1 MAAAPFLDECL
12 RQLQFWVTEYS
23 LEEMSGTDIQADFC
37 VLPRSWT
44 ATEETLCGLS
54 VKITAKDHIGM
65 GNGGLFPRDFS
76 LGLDARSV
84 APRGHVDLT
93 FPVNSQLDDDVRRG
107 SESIEAQRF
116 SLLQVATARD
126 NL

>member
-54 VKITAKDHIGM
+54 VKITVKDHIGM
-65 GNGGLFPRDFS
+65 GNGACSLVISPWGWMPDRSPR
-76 LGLDARSV
+76 V
-84 APRGHVDLT
+84 HT
-93 FPVNSQLDDDVRRG
+93 
-107 SESIEAQRF
+107 
-116 SLLQVATARD
+116 
-126 NL
+126 